1 MSVQPKQKTPA
12 FDPQLINQL
21 LSGRKTA
28 GEIEDLLKDLR
39 KAFIESALDG
49 ELTQLL
55 GYEKH
60 DASGRN
66 SGNSRNG
73 SSRKKI
79 KTDDSE
85 VEVQVPRDRNGEFEP
100 QLIAPEA
107 TTLSHISGRSHSFP
121 KV

>member
-1 MSVQPKQKTPA
+1 MSVQPKQKTPKL
-12 FDPQLINQL
+12 DPQLVNQL

-49 ELTQLL
+49 ELTHLL

-66 SGNSRNG
+66 RATPATALPERESRLRTPKSKFRSRVTATAISSRN
-73 SSRKKI
+73 
-79 KTDDSE
+79 
-85 VEVQVPRDRNGEFEP
+85 
-100 QLIAPEA
+100 
-107 TTLSHISGRSHSFP
+107 
-121 KV
+121 

>member
-1 MSVQPKQKTPA
+1 MSVQPKEKTPKL
-12 FDPQLINQL
+12 DPQLVNQL

-49 ELTQLL
+49 ELRRLL

-60 DASGRN
+60 DVSGRN

-79 KTDDSE
+79 KTEDSE

-100 QLIAPEA
+100 QLITKHQRPV
-107 TTLSHISGRSHSFP
+107 GRI
-121 KV
+121 